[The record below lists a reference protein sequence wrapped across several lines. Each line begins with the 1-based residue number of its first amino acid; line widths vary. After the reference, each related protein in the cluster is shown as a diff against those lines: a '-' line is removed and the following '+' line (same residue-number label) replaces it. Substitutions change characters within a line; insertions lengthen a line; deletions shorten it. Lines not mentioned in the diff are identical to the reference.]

1 MIARSGLWRSIARG
15 ITRNVVALSVV
26 SLLTDVSSE
35 MLVFVVPLF
44 LVNVVGATPA
54 IVGVVEGVAESVGAI
69 LRLGSGALSD
79 RLGRRRL
86 LVGAGYGTS
95 TLSKGLYVVAS
106 TWPVVL
112 VARLGDRV
120 GKGIRTAPRDAL
132 IADSTPTEARGRAFG
147 FHRAMDT
154 VGAVIGVSLAAVLV
168 AMLQGDASSLDED
181 TFRAIA
187 VLALVP
193 ALLGVVV
200 VVVAVRDVA
209 IRSTEMV
216 QPSAVGVTPKAPEPA
231 PAAGADQPGRGPAPF
246 PAAFWMFV
254 LASGLF
260 ALGNSS
266 DAFLVLRSQQLGV
279 SVRDL
284 LLLVIAF
291 NLVGAAIAWPV
302 GALSDRIGRRMLVG
316 FAWGIYVVAY
326 LGFAVAGQGPGSN
339 GLLVVA
345 VLWITYGAYYGVAE
359 AVGRALVADLAPV
372 RRRATGFGIV
382 NALVAAMLLPAS
394 IVAGFLWD
402 AIGPGG
408 PFWFGAVCA
417 AGALAV
423 LAIGVRPVQGAV
435 ERR

>member
-1 MIARSGLWRSIARG
+1 MTVRGGLWRSIARG

-26 SLLTDVSSE
+26 SLLTDISSE

-86 LVGAGYGTS
+86 LVGAGYGAS
-95 TLSKGLYVVAS
+95 TVSKALYVVAS
-106 TWPVVL
+106 TWPAVL
-112 VARLGDRV
+112 LARLGDRV

-132 IADSTPTEARGRAFG
+132 IADSTPIESRGRAFG

-154 VGAVIGVSLAAVLV
+154 VGAVIGVSVAAVLV
-168 AMLQGDASSLDED
+168 AVLQGDASSLDEG

-200 VVVAVRDVA
+200 VVVAVRDVP
-209 IRSTEMV
+209 IRSAEMV
-216 QPSAVGVTPKAPEPA
+216 LPSTNGVAASAPEPA
-231 PAAGADQPGRGPAPF
+231 LPAEAAQPGPGPAPF

-302 GALSDRIGRRMLVG
+302 GALSDRIGRRTLVG
-316 FAWGIYVVAY
+316 LAWGIYVVAY
-326 LGFAVAGQGPGSN
+326 LGFAVAGQGAGSI
-339 GLLVVA
+339 GLPVVA
-345 VLWITYGAYYGVAE
+345 MLWITYGAYYGVAE

-394 IVAGFLWD
+394 LVAGYLWD
-402 AIGPGG
+402 AVGPGG
-408 PFWFGAVCA
+408 PFWFGAACA

-423 LAIGVRPVQGAV
+423 LAIGVRPTRGAV
-435 ERR
+435 EPR